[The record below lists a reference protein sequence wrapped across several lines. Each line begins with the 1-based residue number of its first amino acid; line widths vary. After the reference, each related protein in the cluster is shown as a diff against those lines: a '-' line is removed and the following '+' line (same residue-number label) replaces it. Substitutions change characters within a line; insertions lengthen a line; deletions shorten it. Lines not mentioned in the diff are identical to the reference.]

1 MKKLIN
7 FVALRPWITLLFIVG
22 LAIFA
27 SLGLNNFKLDASS
40 DALVLESDDD
50 LKIYREVNQNYG
62 GSDFLII
69 TFTPF
74 DGVFFY

>member
-1 MKKLIN
+1 MKNLIN

-40 DALVLESDDD
+40 DALVLENDDD
-50 LKIYREVNQNYG
+50 LKIYR
-62 GSDFLII
+62 
-69 TFTPF
+69 
-74 DGVFFY
+74 